1 MCMDRFYIITN
12 SLKDKEL
19 LVTKKIKN
27 YLLAHGKSCMIQEEK
42 GLGKRQKY
50 RFTDADLIPE
60 ETQCIIVV
68 GGDGTLI
75 QAARDTIDKQI
86 PLLGV
91 NLGTLGYLTAVETHN
106 TDWALDNLMMDKY
119 YLEKR
124 MMIKGR
130 AYRGSMKLVEDI
142 ALNDIVIG
150 RYGHIRMVNFKI
162 YVNGEFLHSY
172 DADGIIVSTATGS
185 TGYSLSVGGPIV
197 APHSMMILVTPV
209 APHTLNS
216 RSIVLSSHD
225 KIEIEVGE
233 GRKLDEEEVEVAFDG
248 DAFMRMV
255 TGDRLIVEKADKD
268 TKLLKISHTSFLQ
281 VLREK
286 IGNS

>member
-1 MCMDRFYIITN
+1 MDRFYIITN

-19 LVTKKIKN
+19 VVTKKIKE
-27 YLLAHGKSCMIQEEK
+27 YLLSHGKSCMVQEEK

-50 RFTDADLIPE
+50 RFTDADLIPK
-60 ETQCIIVV
+60 ETECIIVV

-75 QAARDTIDKQI
+75 QAARDTVDKQI

-91 NLGTLGYLTAVETHN
+91 NLGTLGYLAEIEKQN
-106 TDWALDNLMMDKY
+106 TDWALDNLMADQY
-119 YLEKR
+119 HLEKR
-124 MMIKGR
+124 MMLRGK
-130 AYRGSMKLVEDI
+130 AYRGEKKLVEDI

-150 RYGHIRMVNFKI
+150 RYGHVRMVNLKI
-162 YVNGEFLHSY
+162 YVNGEFLHTY
-172 DADGIIVSTATGS
+172 NADGIIVSTATGS
-185 TGYSLSVGGPIV
+185 TGYSLSAGGPIV
-197 APHSMMILVTPV
+197 APHSTMLLVTPV

-216 RSIVLSSHD
+216 RSIVLSSQD

-233 GRKLDEEEVEVAFDG
+233 GRKLDEEKVEVAFDG

-255 TGDRLIVEKADKD
+255 TGDKIIIEKADKD
-268 TKLLKISHTSFLQ
+268 TKLLKISNTSFLQ

>member
-1 MCMDRFYIITN
+1 MDRFYIITN

-19 LVTKKIKN
+19 VVTKKIKE
-27 YLLAHGKSCMIQEEK
+27 YLLSHGKSCMVQEEK

-50 RFTDADLIPE
+50 RFTDADLIPK
-60 ETQCIIVV
+60 ETECIIVV

-75 QAARDTIDKQI
+75 QAARDTVDKQI

-91 NLGTLGYLTAVETHN
+91 NLGTLGYLAEIEKQN
-106 TDWALDNLMMDKY
+106 TDWALDNLMADQY
-119 YLEKR
+119 HLEKR
-124 MMIKGR
+124 MMLKGK
-130 AYRGSMKLVEDI
+130 AYRGEKKLVEDI

-150 RYGHIRMVNFKI
+150 RYGHVRMVNLKI
-162 YVNGEFLHSY
+162 YVNGEFLHTY
-172 DADGIIVSTATGS
+172 NADGIIVSTATGS
-185 TGYSLSVGGPIV
+185 TGYSLSAGGPIV
-197 APHSMMILVTPV
+197 APHSTMLLVTPV

-216 RSIVLSSHD
+216 RSIVLSSQD

-233 GRKLDEEEVEVAFDG
+233 GRKLDEEKVEVAFDG

-255 TGDRLIVEKADKD
+255 TGDKIIIEKADKD
-268 TKLLKISHTSFLQ
+268 TKLLKISNTSFLQ